1 MKTVPQKGETALVM
15 LGLGLG
21 LGLGL
26 RVERGLRG
34 PRREERC

>member
-15 LGLGLG
+15 LG